1 MTLNGMKDIVNK
13 PVHLFFQTGYL
24 TIKGYDN
31 EYNEYRLG
39 FPNDE
44 VKNGFLNF
52 IYSYYVPV
60 NPADD
65 STTTSTPGFIAK
77 FVQFNTTKMGKM

>member
-1 MTLNGMKDIVNK
+1 MKQASFDVTTLSDNIIVPAMTLNGMQDIVNK
-13 PVHLFFQTGYL
+13 PVPLFFHTGYL

-44 VKNGFLNF
+44 VKNG
-52 IYSYYVPV
+52 
-60 NPADD
+60 
-65 STTTSTPGFIAK
+65 
-77 FVQFNTTKMGKM
+77 